1 MIARTKGYEEQA
13 MRLEIPDLIIDYL
26 YTKDLKLRREEE
38 KRGRETMSVIY
49 IQGTRHV

>member
-1 MIARTKGYEEQA
+1 
-13 MRLEIPDLIIDYL
+13 MRLEILNLIINYL

-38 KRGRETMSVIY
+38 KRKREITSIIY